1 MKLLSLFQLQL
12 HLLFLFRPGTFLHY
26 FSSLFHAFPYFS
38 RPTLMLAS
46 LPNEPE
52 GGEKWPEWGGGH
64 LKIFKLRH
72 KNFRQARQGSMTTN
86 RKEHAKKKLYIYM
99 YICIKRAKIGNLQNE
114 ANKKERN
121 WLWRKWQSFLFFLP
135 SFVLHFFIFFF
146 GCRCPSCCSW
156 KLHLSSSLSFLLG
169 YLFTHFFSPFAIPS
183 VAHTHTQKHTHT
195 QPPTKENKNCMLA
208 AVRLILCNLLSS
220 DIWESFTVDNS
231 ATECTVRYGT
241 VNMQEKKGS
250 KIVNTLAFHLVFTT
264 TVKLKVA

>member
-12 HLLFLFRPGTFLHY
+12 HLLFLFRPGTFRHY
-26 FSSLFHAFPYFS
+26 FSSLFLAFSYFS

-121 WLWRKWQSFLFFLP
+121 WLWRKWQSFLFFSHHLY
-135 SFVLHFFIFFF
+135 SIFSYFF
-146 GCRCPSCCSW
+146 
-156 KLHLSSSLSFLLG
+156 
-169 YLFTHFFSPFAIPS
+169 
-183 VAHTHTQKHTHT
+183 
-195 QPPTKENKNCMLA
+195 LA
-208 AVRLILCNLLSS
+208 AVVLPAAAENCIYLQVWVSFSVIYLLTFFRHSQ
-220 DIWESFTVDNS
+220 F
-231 ATECTVRYGT
+231 
-241 VNMQEKKGS
+241 
-250 KIVNTLAFHLVFTT
+250 LL
-264 TVKLKVA
+264 